1 MKKEIKERLKKNPE
15 TANSFLW
22 TVISSILFITLPG
35 VFGVIALIISD
46 RYLVKAKKKNEDKKL
61 RKIGNL
67 IIFIPVLIWVFGAIL
82 WAIKAI
88 YVTE

>member
-15 TANSFLW
+15 TTNSFLW
-22 TVISSILFITLPG
+22 TVISSILFITLPK

-46 RYLVKAKKKNEDKKL
+46 RYLIKAKKKNEDKKL

-67 IIFIPVLIWVFGAIL
+67 IIFIPVLIWIFGAIL
-82 WAIKAI
+82 WAIKVI